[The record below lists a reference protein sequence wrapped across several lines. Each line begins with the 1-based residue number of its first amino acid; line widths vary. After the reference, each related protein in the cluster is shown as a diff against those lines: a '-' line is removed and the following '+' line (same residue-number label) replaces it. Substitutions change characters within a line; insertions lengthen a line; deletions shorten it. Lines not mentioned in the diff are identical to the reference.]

1 MHHCNAHLSRDVT
14 TVMWNESGREN
25 PAWVFTDGGKE
36 IHQLNNSKPSLAFGH
51 EVFGEGEYDGT
62 FYVDDK
68 PHHIVGNSCALPFNW
83 NQFIILNVAMGGNM
97 GGEIASDFVSDT
109 MEIEYVRIYQ

>member
-1 MHHCNAHLSRDVT
+1 MARAAWAEHVNSHVAGRAPPTGRV
-14 TVMWNESGREN
+14 SGI
-25 PAWVFTDGGKE
+25 PWGAGGPTC
-36 IHQLNNSKPSLAFGH
+36 LLANRAKKKQAL
-51 EVFGEGEYDGT
+51 T